1 MIAVSE
7 QEEVV
12 ELGEGETFA
21 DLNDDVLEEVVEE
34 ELEEEVVS
42 YQIPDKFKDKS
53 VEDISKSYQELE
65 SAMGRKAGEVG
76 ELRKLT
82 DELLQLQLKEKQEET
97 AQPKELDIDTLL
109 ENPTEAINSA
119 TDARFKQLEDQFTQQ
134 ARNKGKANFEERH
147 PDSQELLQDP
157 NFLAHIKGNAV
168 RTRMFQE
175 AHANFDYET
184 ADALFSEYKE
194 LHGAQKEEAQEK
206 ATQKRTK
213 KLKAAKTETGSTGAK
228 STKVYRRADLI
239 NLRMNDPDR
248 YDAMSDEITRAYA
261 EGRVK

>member
-1 MIAVSE
+1 MIIE

-12 ELGEGETFA
+12 ELGEDEEFATLEET
-21 DLNDDVLEEVVEE
+21 LEEEVIPEEEVVEVTYE
-34 ELEEEVVS
+34 
-42 YQIPDKFKDKS
+42 IPDKFKDKS
-53 VEDISKSYQELE
+53 IEDVAKSYQELE
-65 SAMGRKAGEVG
+65 SEFGRKAGEIG

-82 DELLQLQLKEKQEET
+82 DELLQLQLKEKQEVAT
-97 AQPKELDIDTLL
+97 QPKELDVDTLL
-109 ENPTEAINSA
+109 ENPTEAINAA
-119 TDARFKQLEDQFTQQ
+119 TDARFKQLEDQFTQ
-134 ARNKGKANFEERH
+134 AKRDDGKAKFEAHH
-147 PDSQELLQDP
+147 PDSQELLNDP
-157 NFLAHIKGNAV
+157 NFIAHIQGNAV

-175 AHANFDYET
+175 AHKNFDYKT

-239 NLRMNDPDR
+239 NLRMHDRDR

>member
-12 ELGEGETFA
+12 ELEEGETFA
-21 DLNDDVLEEVVEE
+21 DLEEEVIEEVVEE
-34 ELEEEVVS
+34 ELVEETPS

-53 VEDISKSYQELE
+53 IEDVAKSYQELE
-65 SAMGRKAGEVG
+65 SEFGRKAGEIG

-97 AQPKELDIDTLL
+97 TQPKELDVDTLL
-109 ENPTEAINSA
+109 ENPTEAINAA
-119 TDARFKQLEDQFTQQ
+119 TDARFKQLEDQFTQVE
-134 ARNKGKANFEERH
+134 RSKGKANFEAHH
-147 PDSQELLQDP
+147 PDSEALLQDP
-157 NFLAHIKGNAV
+157 NFIAHIQGNAV

-175 AHANFDYET
+175 AHKNFDYTT

-194 LHGAQKEEAQEK
+194 LHGAAKEEAQEK

-239 NLRMNDPDR
+239 NLRMNDRDR